1 MCLEMMVSGSCHDF
15 CLFWLDF
22 WFGSSSA
29 EIEVIA
35 SGAMTLSEKHWLL
48 HTVRLSYQLEG
59 LKSQSCSLV
68 QCETGKEEV
77 VLGGAGVRA

>member
-22 WFGSSSA
+22 WFGNGSV
-29 EIEVIA
+29 EIEVIS

-48 HTVRLSYQLEG
+48 HAVRLSYQLGG

-68 QCETGKEEV
+68 QCETGKGEV